1 MQLLLVRSI
10 SNVPKPNRTKY
21 RMGTYSSDFCLV
33 LCPRFLSLS
42 EDELSRRRLARRTN
56 KSGNFVVVVVVVVEV
71 VVVLWSS
78 EFARDVKLLFSVAT
92 SLVTPSVEDTATDDD
107 GVVVVVIRLERGGLV
122 LTGVWRGLVGFDRG
136 ELHFLRSGVHALDC
150 WFLKVFL

>member
-71 VVVLWSS
+71 VVVL
-78 EFARDVKLLFSVAT
+78 
-92 SLVTPSVEDTATDDD
+92 
-107 GVVVVVIRLERGGLV
+107 
-122 LTGVWRGLVGFDRG
+122 
-136 ELHFLRSGVHALDC
+136 
-150 WFLKVFL
+150 